1 MKRAASLF
9 LLLAILLSLL
19 VGCKE
24 KYPEIESTD
33 KEATVVA
40 RLSVGENEYELRYE
54 LYRALFLTYKS
65 EIDGGDPTVWY
76 GEEKEK
82 YIKEIREI
90 IFGRAAEIFAIFE
103 LSKRIGVDPYSKD
116 IEKKIEQMIEISV
129 EGGVFDNKK
138 FAGFGGDYDEYLDSL
153 ADLYHNYSTSVLLL
167 RHELLRA
174 ELDRHYIGAITP
186 EEIASGSLS
195 NGAIKYDREI
205 IRNFYNSDDCAR
217 VLITYVQDNTGSGA
231 KGRAE
236 SIRLE
241 ALDAAE
247 WGESEVR
254 ALFIDRGSPAASG
267 ELIMGVLVAEH
278 SLSYDYTELAE
289 AALLLEVGG
298 VSEVIT
304 TYSASD
310 GVRYQVIYRAEKTDE
325 FFDECYIEI
334 VRSYLYDAVGG
345 MIELVADQLKASAT
359 LTQAGEQIVH
369 SEIKM

>member
-1 MKRAASLF
+1 MKRAVSLF

-24 KYPEIESTD
+24 KYPKIESTD
-33 KEATVVA
+33 EEARVVA
-40 RLSVGENEYELRYE
+40 TLSVGDWEYELKYE

-65 EIDGGDPTVWY
+65 EVDGGDPTVWY
-76 GEEKEK
+76 GDEKEK
-82 YIKEIREI
+82 YIKEISEI
-90 IFGRAAEIFAIFE
+90 IFGRAAEIFAVFE
-103 LSKRIGVDPYSKD
+103 LARRIGVDPYSKD
-116 IEKKIEQMIEISV
+116 IEKKIEQMIEVSV
-129 EGGVFDNKK
+129 EGGVYDNKE

-153 ADLYHNYSTSVLLL
+153 ASLYHNYSTSVLLL
-167 RHELLRA
+167 RQELLRA

-195 NGAIKYDREI
+195 SGAIKYDREI
-205 IRNFYNSDDCAR
+205 IRSFYDSEDCAR

-231 KGRAE
+231 EARAE

-241 ALDAAE
+241 ALEAAE
-247 WGESEVR
+247 GGEGEVR
-254 ALFIDRGSPAASG
+254 ALFIDRGSPTAAG
-267 ELIMGVLVAEH
+267 ELIKGVLVAEH

-298 VSEVIT
+298 VSEVVK

-310 GVRYQVIYRAEKTDE
+310 GVRYQIIYRAEKTNE
-325 FFDECYIEI
+325 FFDECYTEI

-345 MIELVADQLKASAT
+345 MIKLVEDELKASVT
-359 LTQAGEQIVH
+359 LTQAGEEIIH